1 MIKITRGSL
10 RQLIMSEVKSVDS
23 DLETDSELSE
33 AIQALWDAI
42 PDAVSE
48 DDFEDFARQIV
59 RVCRKFVG
67 R

>member
-1 MIKITRGSL
+1 
-10 RQLIMSEVKSVDS
+10 MSEVKSVDS